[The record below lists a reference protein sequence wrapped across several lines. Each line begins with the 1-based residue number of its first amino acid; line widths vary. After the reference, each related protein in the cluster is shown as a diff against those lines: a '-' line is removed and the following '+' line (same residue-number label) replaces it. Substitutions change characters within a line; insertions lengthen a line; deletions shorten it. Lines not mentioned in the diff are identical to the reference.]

1 MSNIIELTDV
11 ELKESVEKL
20 YNSFDNGYEFEEFL
34 KYFLE
39 KIGLEEVAVTQRS
52 RDGGIDL
59 TCVKSGI
66 NGLSNLDEVKY
77 YIQAKCYKPSSTI
90 SIKDLRELRGVMPL
104 NYKGIFITTAKF
116 PSGAKDF
123 AEEDKSRQIILIDG
137 KSLVQQ
143 CISIGLGFNLKPVFD
158 AKTLESLTLHKE
170 IKEEVK
176 KESISYDLVIRKQ
189 ISLNDIRARI
199 LRMPS
204 EIEKEIPKDITK
216 LKLNIN
222 GKDYELNINAE
233 RTYLG
238 GVTKLYKDEGL
249 ILENNLFKPKMAIW
263 NYSKDKISVE
273 IKGEIINGKNI

>member
-1 MSNIIELTDV
+1 MSNIIELSDS
-11 ELKESVEKL
+11 ELKYSVEQL

-34 KYFLE
+34 KLFLE
-39 KIGLEEVAVTQRS
+39 KIGLEEVVITQRS

-59 TCVKSGI
+59 TCTKLGI

-77 YIQAKCYKPSSTI
+77 YVQAKCFNPSSTI

-116 PSGAKDF
+116 PSGAKEF

-137 KSLVQQ
+137 KTLIQQ

-158 AKTLESLTLHKE
+158 AKTLENLTLKKTTLNE
-170 IKEEVK
+170 IDEEINNY
-176 KESISYDLVIRKQ
+176 EMSISKK

-199 LRMPS
+199 LRIPS
-204 EIEKEIPKDITK
+204 EIEKLIPNNQKQLTICV
-216 LKLNIN
+216 N
-222 GKDYELNINAE
+222 GKNLTSNINAD

-238 GVTKLYKDEGL
+238 TGIAQLYKSEGL
-249 ILENNLFKPKMAIW
+249 IIENNVFVPKKAIW
-263 NYSKDKISVE
+263 HYSKEKIDVE
-273 IKGEIINGKNI
+273 IKGENE

>member
-11 ELKESVEKL
+11 ELKESVDKL

-116 PSGAKDF
+116 PSGAKEF

-158 AKTLESLTLHKE
+158 TKTLESLTLHKT

-176 KESISYDLVIRKQ
+176 KESVFYDLVIRKQ

-263 NYSKDKISVE
+263 NYSKEKIRVE
-273 IKGEIINGKNI
+273 IKGENN